1 MYTYYVIGEFDPTA
15 KMAYIYQVRGKRVS
29 SWLIEDYET
38 LLINSFPCSSYEELC
53 NSREY

>member
-38 LLINSFPCSSYEELC
+38 LLINSFPCSSYIELC